1 MGMTTLHL
9 DFETRG
15 ILDLREVGLHR
26 YARHPDTDVWCM
38 AWAIGDDEP
47 VVWGYRS
54 FPTEIAPL
62 KHVTN
67 GGRVVAH
74 NAPFELE
81 IWNQIMVPRYGW
93 PVLKPEQTFCTMA
106 QAYSMGLPGA
116 LEDAALA
123 LGLKFLKDTEGR
135 SLMLRMARPRRME
148 DGRPIWWAEPEKL
161 ARLYEYCRQD
171 VRVERALGERLLP
184 LSDYERR
191 VWLMDYRINQRGILA
206 DLETASAAVAMSE
219 KVKDAG
225 DQEIAR
231 ITNGEVQTHSALLAF
246 KGWIADHGVP
256 AEGLAKQDIVELLD
270 EPNLPADVR
279 RALTIRQEIG
289 KASVAKLKPML
300 NIAGADDRVR
310 QIIQYHGAATGRF
323 AGRKLQPHN
332 FPRDLPDAEE
342 VEHML
347 ELVRAGDPQMLA
359 LAYGPPISV
368 ISRCLRSFFLAPPGK
383 KLIAGD
389 FAAVEG
395 RGTAWIS
402 GEEWKLQAFRNA
414 DAGTGA
420 GIYELAYAKA
430 FRIPVET
437 VKNPSFERQVGK
449 VMELAFGY
457 GGGKGAF
464 RTMGKTL
471 GVVVGDEQAEEFKV
485 AWRAAH
491 PMTVQTWKQLETAAV
506 SAVRQPGT
514 IFAAGYG
521 DRGVKFKVDGSFLW
535 CLLPSGRVI
544 CYPYSKLL
552 VGRWGDQLTY
562 MTVPSAEDAK
572 KGKIIADPGNSPKW
586 ARVATY
592 GGSLMENVVQALCR
606 DLLVDCMLRL
616 DDAGAAIVLHVHDE
630 AVIEVDEA
638 KVLKAREAM
647 AKIMCSPP
655 AWAKDFPLIAK
666 PAVMGRYGK

>member
-1 MGMTTLHL
+1 MTVLHL

-15 ILDLREVGLHR
+15 VLDLREVGLHR

-38 AWAIGDDEP
+38 AWAFDDGEVGLTKP
-47 VVWGYRS
+47 EE
-54 FPTEIAPL
+54 FPYVMRA
-62 KHVTN
+62 
-67 GGRVVAH
+67 GRGSKFLAGTVVAH

-93 PVLKPEQTFCTMA
+93 PVLRPEQTYCTMA
-106 QAYSMGLPGA
+106 QAYAMGLPGA

-135 SLMLRMARPRRME
+135 ALMLRMARPRRLE
-148 DGRPIWWAEPEKL
+148 DGRPIWWDEPEKL

-184 LSDYERR
+184 LSNYERR

-206 DLETASAAVAMSE
+206 DLETASAAVSMSE
-219 KVKDAG
+219 KVKEAG

-256 AEGLAKQDIVELLD
+256 AAGLAKQDIVELLD

-300 NIAGADDRVR
+300 NIAGDDNRVR

-347 ELVRAGDPQMLA
+347 ELVRAGDPQVLA

-383 KLIAGD
+383 RLIAGD
-389 FAAVEG
+389 FSAVEG

-402 GEEWKLQAFRNA
+402 GEEWKLQAYRAA
-414 DAGTGA
+414 DAGGP
-420 GIYELAYAKA
+420 GVYETNYARS
-430 FRIPVET
+430 FGVPVET
-437 VKNPSFERQVGK
+437 VKNPSPERQIGK
-449 VMELAFGY
+449 VQELLLCY
-457 GGGKGAF
+457 GGGVGAL
-464 RTMGKTL
+464 RRGGGALVASKTDAEL
-471 GVVVGDEQAEEFKV
+471 DEWKLK
-485 AWRAAH
+485 WRGIH
-491 PMTVQTWKQLETAAV
+491 RMVVQTWKQLETAAV

-535 CLLPSGRVI
+535 CLLPSERCI
-544 CYPYSKLL
+544 CYPYPKLL
-552 VGRWGDQLTY
+552 AGKWGDQLTY
-562 MTVPSAEDAK
+562 MTMPSAEDTK
-572 KGKIIADPGNSPKW
+572 KGKVIADPGNSPKW

-606 DLLVDCMLRL
+606 DLLVDVMLRL
-616 DDAGAAIVLHVHDE
+616 DDAGAAVVLHVHDE
-630 AVIEVDEA
+630 AVIEVDE
-638 KVLKAREAM
+638 VKAERARAAM
-647 AKIMCSPP
+647 AEIMCSPP
-655 AWAKDFPLIAK
+655 AWAKDFPLTAK
-666 PAVMGRYGK
+666 PAIMRRYGKS